1 MAASNPTPNMSMR
14 SILEKEKLTGTNF
27 LDWHRNLRIVLR
39 QERKL
44 YVLDEALPEEEPG
57 ASATK
62 AQKDAY
68 SKHLNDS
75 IDVTCLMLASMNSEL
90 QKQFEE
96 MDAFM
101 MIGQL
106 KAMFQEQARQER
118 FNTIKAFI
126 NCKLAK
132 GSPVS
137 PHVLKMK
144 SYLEQLQRLGLEI
157 SRELAID
164 LVLQSLLDTFDQFV
178 MSYNMHGMEKTLTEL
193 HGMLKTAELNIKS
206 TSEVLM
212 VQKGKNPKKR
222 DREQRKGKAKGVK
235 TSKVDAN
242 SAPKLKSQPKE
253 PKLKEGECFHCKE
266 IGH

>member
-1 MAASNPTPNMSMR
+1 M
-14 SILEKEKLTGTNF
+14 KDKLNGANF

-44 YVLDEALPEEEPG
+44 YVLDDALPEEEP
-57 ASATK
+57 ASNASK

-68 SKHLNDS
+68 NKHLNDS
-75 IDVTCLMLASMNSEL
+75 IDVTCLMLACMNSDL

-101 MIGQL
+101 IIGQL

-164 LVLQSLLDTFDQFV
+164 LVLQSLPDTFDQFV

-206 TSEVLM
+206 STDVLM
-212 VQKGKNPKKR
+212 VQKGKNHKKR
-222 DREQRKGKAKGVK
+222 DRDYGKG
-235 TSKVDAN
+235 
-242 SAPKLKSQPKE
+242 
-253 PKLKEGECFHCKE
+253 
-266 IGH
+266 